1 MKMEISMDQ
10 IRTLMDDQSTEDL
23 TQVELSESKTLEEYG
38 IDSMGLVSLA
48 FDLDDLANIQLDDS
62 ALEKMKTFG
71 DVKNLLMNE
80 GVSIV

>member
-1 MKMEISMDQ
+1 MEISMDQ
-10 IRTLMDDQSTEDL
+10 IRRLMDDQSTEDL
-23 TQVELSESKTLEEYG
+23 TQVQLEESKTLEEYG

-71 DVKNLLMNE
+71 DVKNLLVSE
-80 GVSIV
+80 GVVIV

>member
-1 MKMEISMDQ
+1 MEISMDQ
-10 IRTLMDDQSTEDL
+10 IRHLMDDQSTEDL
-23 TQVELSESKTLEEYG
+23 TKVVLEDNKTLEEYG

-71 DVKNLLMNE
+71 DVKNLLLSE
-80 GVSIV
+80 GVSIVS

>member
-1 MKMEISMDQ
+1 MDQ
-10 IRTLMDDQSTEDL
+10 IRRLMDDQSTEDL
-23 TQVELSESKTLEEYG
+23 TQVQLEESKTLEEYG

-71 DVKNLLMNE
+71 DVKNLLVSE
-80 GVSIV
+80 GVVIV